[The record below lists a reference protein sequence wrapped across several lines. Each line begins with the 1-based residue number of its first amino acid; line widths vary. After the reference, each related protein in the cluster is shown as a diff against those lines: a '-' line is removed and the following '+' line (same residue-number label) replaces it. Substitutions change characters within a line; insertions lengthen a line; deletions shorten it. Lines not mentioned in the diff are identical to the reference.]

1 MWCPT
6 LDGRLGISRPF
17 SRTLDAK
24 RLMDE
29 RFPLGSV
36 RLDRVARQD

>member
-6 LDGRLGISRPF
+6 LDRRLGIPRPF
-17 SRTLDAK
+17 SRALDAQ

-36 RLDRVARQD
+36 RLDSVARQD